1 MQRLITPASGTSRQH
16 IPRAKMHPDDAS
28 AIDSADVGDAAI
40 RPVDQLVLDLL
51 RKEPGLTVTDLVD
64 RLEVTATAV
73 RLRTDRLEQMAL
85 IRRGKRP
92 TSRGRPVFEYSL
104 TDAGWR
110 HVGVNYR
117 ELAVAM
123 WEAIH
128 SVPDEA
134 TRRAVV
140 GAVAKRMGEAY
151 AERLPV
157 GPTPQRLEAMVGLLR
172 EQKIPARLDL
182 ESLTLEVQAC
192 PFPDLSDDEQHGI
205 CELEREALSVAVG
218 LPMHLT
224 CCRSDGGHCCQ
235 YRIAADVVTQ

>member
-1 MQRLITPASGTSRQH
+1 
-16 IPRAKMHPDDAS
+16 MHLDDS
-28 AIDSADVGDAAI
+28 AIESAAAIDVAAAVDSTAVGDTAI

-73 RLRTDRLEQMAL
+73 RLRTDRLEQMGL
-85 IRRGKRP
+85 IRRGKRS

-123 WEAIH
+123 WAAIH
-128 SVPDEA
+128 AMPDEA
-134 TRRAVV
+134 TRRAIVA
-140 GAVAKRMGEAY
+140 AVARQMGESY
-151 AERLPV
+151 AQRLPA
-157 GPTPQRLEAMVGLLR
+157 GSTPQRLEAMVGLLR
-172 EQKIPARLDL
+172 EQKIPARLDR

-192 PFPDLSDDEQHGI
+192 PFPDLTDDDQHGI

-218 LPMHLT
+218 LPLQLS

-235 YRIAADVVTQ
+235 YRVAADVATH